1 MNGEAPHPVGP
12 RTGAGPAFLRLLL
25 WLFVLLAGLAVVLV
39 LPMILVLTALGEA
52 RPGNFG
58 VYVWVPFAFLAAL
71 FSVISG
77 LQAMADP
84 RPRMVALLAGLALLA
99 FLTFP
104 PFWFPES

>member
-1 MNGEAPHPVGP
+1 MTNEAPHPVGP

-58 VYVWVPFAFLAAL
+58 IYVWVPFVFLAAL
-71 FSVISG
+71 FSVVAG

-84 RPRMVALLAGLALLA
+84 RPRMIALLAAIAVAA
-99 FLTFP
+99 FLSFP
-104 PFWFPES
+104 PFWFPGS

>member
-1 MNGEAPHPVGP
+1 MSSEAPHPVGP
-12 RTGAGPAFLRLLL
+12 RTGAGPALLRLLL

-58 VYVWVPFAFLAAL
+58 VYVWVPLAFLTAL
-71 FSVISG
+71 FSVVSG

-84 RPRMVALLAGLALLA
+84 RPRTVALLAGVALLV

-104 PFWFPES
+104 PFWFPEN